1 MNPGGA
7 QDRCF
12 YVIVAFYLNRQI
24 RLCGQKLFYAQV
36 SWTRMT
42 IRAAV
47 ISLVEIFLFLGLCED
62 VYSLLLFMCLRV
74 SFHRNARKMQPTRG
88 KRPFS
93 ILL

>member
-36 SWTRMT
+36 RWTRMT

-47 ISLVEIFLFLGLCED
+47 ISLVEIFLF
-62 VYSLLLFMCLRV
+62 
-74 SFHRNARKMQPTRG
+74 
-88 KRPFS
+88 
-93 ILL
+93 